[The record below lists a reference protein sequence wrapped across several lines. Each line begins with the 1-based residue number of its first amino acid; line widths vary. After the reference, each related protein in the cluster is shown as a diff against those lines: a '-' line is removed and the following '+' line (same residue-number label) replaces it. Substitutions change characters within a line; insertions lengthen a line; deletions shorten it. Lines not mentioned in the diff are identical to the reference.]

1 VSTLIHRKLLNI
13 VIEDGIVASFG
24 EVGLRK
30 VGEALTVEG
39 ILEVFQCQG
48 IVEYIS

>member
-1 VSTLIHRKLLNI
+1 MSTLVRRKLLNI
-13 VIEDGIVASFG
+13 GIEGGIVASFG
-24 EVGLRK
+24 EVGLRE

-39 ILEVFQCQG
+39 VLEMFQRQG